1 MEYEVH
7 KDQVVTLEEI
17 PKVMDGFE
25 FDYYSSESNEGKEWI
40 TGQAIFFV
48 LVDFLVVFREEEG
61 LYDGDENKCQILYA
75 ALPSRS
81 TFKGKTGEIFHLIVI
96 TIKCN
101 SGLEIGPFFWKEII
115 ISGATESH

>member
-1 MEYEVH
+1 MGLNLII
-7 KDQVVTLEEI
+7 TAASRM
-17 PKVMDGFE
+17 KVR
-25 FDYYSSESNEGKEWI
+25 SELLVRLF
-40 TGQAIFFV
+40 FFV
-48 LVDFLVVFREEEG
+48 LVAFLVVFREEEG

-101 SGLEIGPFFWKEII
+101 SGLEIGPFF
-115 ISGATESH
+115 